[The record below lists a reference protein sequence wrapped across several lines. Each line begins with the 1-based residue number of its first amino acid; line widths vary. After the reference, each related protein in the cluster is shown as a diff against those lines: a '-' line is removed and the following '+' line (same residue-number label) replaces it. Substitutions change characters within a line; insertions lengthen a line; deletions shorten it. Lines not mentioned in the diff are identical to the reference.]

1 MSTIS
6 GFDYRTAKP
15 VKKTK
20 KEWRTEIRATV
31 MAGGQRKVV
40 EGETFLTLPVQEDL
54 GAPFGKV
61 TTQVLSV
68 EIYANVPA

>member
-15 VKKTK
+15 LKKSK
-20 KEWRTEIRATV
+20 KEWRAEVRAAIQ
-31 MAGGQRKVV
+31 AGGRRRIV
-40 EGETFLTLPVQEDL
+40 EGETQLTLPVEQDL

-61 TTQVLSV
+61 TTQILAV
-68 EIYANVPA
+68 EIYENIPA